1 MIMSDVLSVVLGL
14 AGLFV
19 GGEWLVRAA
28 SRLAASFGVAPLVIG
43 LTVVS
48 FGTSAP
54 ELAVSLQAAL
64 AGSSDIAI
72 GNVVGS
78 NIANIGL
85 ILGLAG
91 LIVALPVHVSL
102 VRREIPVMIGVSFI
116 AFLMALDGEVGRLEG
131 LALFAGLLMFTG
143 YLLVESRREQIA
155 PEEAANIAQ
164 IEGVG
169 GRVSRV
175 VEAGRLVIG
184 LALLLAGAN
193 LTVTGAVAIARGLGI
208 SEIVI
213 GLTLVAVG
221 TSLPEL
227 ITSIIAA
234 IKREPDIAVGNIVGS
249 NIFNLLSILGLTA
262 IARPVPVAAPVLQVE
277 MPVMIGFAVLLLP
290 FVLDRVLQRTQ
301 AAVFLMLYAAFVL
314 FTLVR
319 TV

>member
-1 MIMSDVLSVVLGL
+1 MIENALLVVFGL

-64 AGSSDIAI
+64 AGSSDIAV

-85 ILGLAG
+85 ILGAAG
-91 LIVALPVHVSL
+91 LIVALPVHISL
-102 VRREIPVMIGVSFI
+102 VRREIPVMIGVSI
-116 AFLMALDGEVGRLEG
+116 ITFLMALDGEVGRPEG
-131 LALFAGLLMFTG
+131 LLLFACLLIFTG
-143 YLLVESRREQIA
+143 YLMIESRREQIS
-155 PEEAANIAQ
+155 PEETAKIAQ

-169 GRVSRV
+169 GKINRWL
-175 VEAGRLVIG
+175 EAGRFAVG
-184 LALLLAGAN
+184 LALLVAGAN
-193 LTVTGAVAIARGLGI
+193 LTVTGASAIARELGV
-208 SEIVI
+208 SELVI
-213 GLTLVAVG
+213 GVTLVAVG

-234 IKREPDIAVGNIVGS
+234 VKREPDIAVGNIVGS

-262 IARPVPVAAPVLQVE
+262 IVRPVPVAAPVLQVE
-277 MPVMIGFAVLLLP
+277 MPVMIGFAVLLFP

-301 AAVFLMLYAAFVL
+301 AAAFLGLYLAFVI
-314 FTLVR
+314 FTVLR
-319 TV
+319 TA

>member
-1 MIMSDVLSVVLGL
+1 MIENALLVVFGL

-64 AGSSDIAI
+64 AGSSDIAV

-85 ILGLAG
+85 ILGLSG
-91 LIVALPVHVSL
+91 LIVALPVHISL
-102 VRREIPVMIGVSFI
+102 MRREIPVMIGVSI
-116 AFLMALDGEVGRLEG
+116 ITFLMALDGEVGRPEG
-131 LALFAGLLMFTG
+131 LLLFACLLLFTG
-143 YLLVESRREQIA
+143 YLMIESRRERTS
-155 PEEAANIAQ
+155 PEETAKIAQ

-169 GRVSRV
+169 GKINRWQ
-175 VEAGRLVIG
+175 EAGRFVVG
-184 LALLLAGAN
+184 LALLVTGAN
-193 LTVTGAVAIARGLGI
+193 LTVTSASAIARGLGV
-208 SEIVI
+208 SELVI
-213 GLTLVAVG
+213 GVTLVAVG

-227 ITSIIAA
+227 VTSIIAA
-234 IKREPDIAVGNIVGS
+234 VKCEPDIAVGNIVGS

-262 IARPVPVAAPVLQVE
+262 IVRPVPVAAAVLQVE
-277 MPVMIGFAVLLLP
+277 MPVMIGFAALLFP

-301 AAVFLMLYAAFVL
+301 AAAFLALYLAFVI
-314 FTLVR
+314 FTVVR
-319 TV
+319 AA